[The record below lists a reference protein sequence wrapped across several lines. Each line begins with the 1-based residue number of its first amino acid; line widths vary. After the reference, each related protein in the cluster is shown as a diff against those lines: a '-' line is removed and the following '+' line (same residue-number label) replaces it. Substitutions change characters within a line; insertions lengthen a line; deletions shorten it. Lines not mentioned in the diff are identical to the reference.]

1 MWPLW
6 RRSSW
11 KRWGSAKVNTMSKSE
26 RPRRQGGAAH
36 SDRRQARVAAL
47 QTLYEVD
54 IAPDHIPEETLLRN
68 AGPLQLGEEA
78 LDYARELVS
87 GTLAHRTLIDEKI
100 AQAAPEWPLAQMAR
114 IDKNTLRLAIYEILY
129 NTLVPAKVA
138 INEAV
143 ELAKQYGSDA
153 SSRFVNGVLGA
164 IYQRVPQT
172 PTVPET
178 TAEGEV
184 P

>member
-1 MWPLW
+1 
-6 RRSSW
+6 
-11 KRWGSAKVNTMSKSE
+11 MSKSTRTRQPYAE
-26 RPRRQGGAAH
+26 R
-36 SDRRQARVAAL
+36 SQARVAAL

-54 IAPDHIPEETLLRN
+54 IARHDP
-68 AGPLQLGEEA
+68 EEA
-78 LDYARELVS
+78 LARNAESLRLS
-87 GTLAHRTLIDEKI
+87 PEARAFAEDLTRGTLARLTEIDAAI
-100 AQAAPEWPLAQMAR
+100 AAAAPEWPLSQMAR

-129 NTLVPAKVA
+129 NTAVPAKAA

-143 ELAKQYGSDA
+143 ELAKQFGGDA

-164 IYQRVPQT
+164 IYSTSQQSEQSART

-178 TAEGEV
+178 PAKGEV

>member
-1 MWPLW
+1 
-6 RRSSW
+6 
-11 KRWGSAKVNTMSKSE
+11 MSKSP
-26 RPRRQGGAAH
+26 RSRRQPHGE
-36 SDRRQARVAAL
+36 RRQARVAAL

-54 IAPDHIPEETLLRN
+54 IAHHDADEALARN
-68 AGPLQLGEEA
+68 AANLRLSPEA
-78 LDYARELVS
+78 LAYAEELIH
-87 GTLAHRTLIDEKI
+87 GTLARLAEIDAAI
-100 AQAAPEWPLAQMAR
+100 AAAAPEWPLAQMAR

-143 ELAKQYGSDA
+143 ELAKQFGGDA

-164 IYQRVPQT
+164 IYSTAQPIEQSEQSVRT
-172 PTVPET
+172 PAAPET
-178 TAEGEV
+178 PATGEV

>member
-1 MWPLW
+1 
-6 RRSSW
+6 
-11 KRWGSAKVNTMSKSE
+11 MSKTGQ
-26 RPRRQGGAAH
+26 PRRQTRGVAQQR
-36 SDRRQARVAAL
+36 DRRQARVAAL

-54 IAPDHIPEETLLRN
+54 IAPDHFPEETLLRN
-68 AGPLQLGEEA
+68 ADPLRLSEEA

-87 GTLAHRTLIDEKI
+87 GTLAHQRLIDEKI

-143 ELAKQYGSDA
+143 ELAKQYGGDA

-164 IYQRVPQT
+164 IYATTQT
-172 PTVPET
+172 TQSTETTETTEDAERTHAAPET
-178 TAEGEV
+178 PATGEV
-184 P
+184 L

>member
-1 MWPLW
+1 MT
-6 RRSSW
+6 RV
-11 KRWGSAKVNTMSKSE
+11 KAHGE
-26 RPRRQGGAAH
+26 RTKARIAAM
-36 SDRRQARVAAL
+36 

-54 IAPDHIPEETLLRN
+54 TTGHDAEETLERN
-68 AGPLQLGEEA
+68 ATGQRLSAEGVAFAE
-78 LDYARELVS
+78 ELVR
-87 GTLAHRTLIDEKI
+87 GVLARLDVIDAEI
-100 AQAAPEWPLAQMAR
+100 ASVASDWPISQMAR
-114 IDKNTLRLAIYEILY
+114 IDKNILRLAIYEILY
-129 NTLVPAKVA
+129 NNSVPAKAA

-143 ELAKQYGSDA
+143 ELAKTFGSDT

-164 IYQRVPQT
+164 IYQRFTQT

>member
-1 MWPLW
+1 
-6 RRSSW
+6 
-11 KRWGSAKVNTMSKSE
+11 MSKSG
-26 RPRRQGGAAH
+26 RPRQKPYGE
-36 SDRRQARVAAL
+36 RRQARVAVL

-54 IAPDHIPEETLLRN
+54 IAHHDP
-68 AGPLQLGEEA
+68 EEA
-78 LDYARELVS
+78 LARNAESLRLSPEARTFAEELLR
-87 GTLAHRTLIDEKI
+87 GTLARVEEIDAAI
-100 AQAAPEWPLAQMAR
+100 ARAAPEWPLTQMAR

-129 NTLVPAKVA
+129 NNAVPAKAA

-143 ELAKQYGSDA
+143 ELAKQFGGDA

-164 IYQRVPQT
+164 IYSTSLQSVRT

-178 TAEGEV
+178 PAEGEV